1 MTNEKMLT
9 LLNSFLNDNNY
20 VTMAELKAGLEEN
33 IRESVNKNSGKP
45 SLAKAMNSVIKAAKK
60 DGVRPS
66 LMGGFMNDDWLT
78 VFDGYRA
85 IQTKEAIELEMIP
98 ANLDPLNVNNM
109 IGSEAYTK
117 MVKLPTIQELKT
129 FIKIKKAEI
138 KAAPSFIVKPPYMIV
153 LETDYDEQIAFNPD
167 YLLDLLEAIPSEYG
181 YYNTNIGPMYL
192 ENDTTRGLVLPVRIN
207 R

>member
-9 LLNSFLNDNNY
+9 LLNSFLSDNNY

-45 SLAKAMNSVIKAAKK
+45 SLAKAMNNIIKAAKK
-60 DGVRPS
+60 DGIRPS
-66 LMGGFMNDDWLT
+66 LMGGFMNDEWLS
-78 VFDGYRA
+78 VCDGYRA
-85 IQTKEAIELEMIP
+85 IQTKEPIKLEM
-98 ANLDPLNVNNM
+98 AKLDGEPLKVDRM
-109 IGSEAYTK
+109 IDDHYNK
-117 MVKLPTIQELKT
+117 IVKLPTIPELKT
-129 FIKIKKAEI
+129 FIKIKKAGI
-138 KAAPSFIVKPPYMIV
+138 KAAPVRLSGKPPYVIV
-153 LETDYDEQIAFNPD
+153 LETDYDEQIAFNPE

-192 ENDTTRGLVLPVRIN
+192 ENDTTRGLVLPVRVN